1 MNKELYQKD
10 EGFGIVTDENGA
22 LKIIQKD
29 NNDYPFKEILDKENK
44 LANLVSDYNSYNKC
58 LRNEQLKRKIGWF
71 CIIPFV
77 ISTVFGMGFLLIPI
91 LKQPIVVF
99 EIVNLYMLYAF
110 SFYYGIIDC
119 SRKEKINNLYH
130 KVKTSFEIIN
140 KLSWDIVNM
149 KKKTK
154 YKEVSSAFQDN
165 IGHNMISFYNL
176 EEANSPRKEKPK
188 VKIIKYGYNDNKR

>member
-10 EGFGIVTDENGA
+10 EGFGIVTEENGA

-110 SFYYGIIDC
+110 SF
-119 SRKEKINNLYH
+119 
-130 KVKTSFEIIN
+130 
-140 KLSWDIVNM
+140 
-149 KKKTK
+149 
-154 YKEVSSAFQDN
+154 SS
-165 IGHNMISFYNL
+165 
-176 EEANSPRKEKPK
+176 
-188 VKIIKYGYNDNKR
+188 